1 MASFSSFARE
11 SSDRRPYSLRMS
23 VDRRIKSG
31 RERLGLSVEQ
41 FAERVGVSRGSVQQW
56 EKGTTAP
63 KRSRQPAVASALGL
77 TVAELMSETEN
88 VSAVEKQFGVVPL
101 ISWVKAGDWMEAA
114 DPLQPGDA
122 EKWLPCP
129 VNHGSRAFALRV
141 RGDSMTAPYGRSYPE
156 GCIIFVDPERRS
168 PVNGERIIAKL
179 AGTDEVTFKV
189 FKEEDGRRWLQ
200 PLNPSHLP
208 IREAFKA
215 LGTVIGKWED
225 E

>member
-1 MASFSSFARE
+1 
-11 SSDRRPYSLRMS
+11 MS